1 MPPDSAGVTGTV
13 GVGLTPCW
21 QAAAYPGR
29 MRGNGV
35 PRAAAAAVLLL
46 VLSACGAG
54 PDEPAPA
61 PPSTRLAAPASSAAP
76 STAATAAPKVYV
88 AVGASETVGV
98 GADDP
103 STQAWP
109 RVLQR
114 RALPATRLVD
124 VGVSGATVGDAL
136 ATQLPRALAADPD
149 VVTVWL
155 AVNDTL
161 SLAPVGAYEAELGR
175 LVHALRRGGRTTV
188 LVGNVPPLDRLPA
201 YRACLPGSRV
211 TEVRCVLPVVPG
223 PAQVR
228 RRVADVNAAIA
239 RVVSREGAVLV
250 DLSAR
255 RDLTRLTADDGFHPS
270 TRGHRVVARAF
281 ARALPG

>member
-1 MPPDSAGVTGTV
+1 M
-13 GVGLTPCW
+13 
-21 QAAAYPGR
+21 
-29 MRGNGV
+29 
-35 PRAAAAAVLLL
+35 
-46 VLSACGAG
+46 
-54 PDEPAPA
+54 
-61 PPSTRLAAPASSAAP
+61 
-76 STAATAAPKVYV
+76 
-88 AVGASETVGV
+88 GASETVGV

-161 SLAPVGAYEAELGR
+161 SLVPVGAYEAELER

-201 YRACLPGSRV
+201 YRACLPGSTV

-223 PAQVR
+223 RLRCGAGWPTSMPPSPGSY
-228 RRVADVNAAIA
+228 
-239 RVVSREGAVLV
+239 SREGAVLV

-255 RDLTRLTADDGFHPS
+255 RDLSRLTADDGFHPS